1 MLRPPAPPAPVRQLC
16 NLTPVSSVLTALI
29 IAACSVDRDRP
40 TGVPDVIPSTEVVV
54 SAPETDDLVPAD
66 SLVTVEVVATGL
78 LQSVGFV
85 LLTRAQ
91 GDTLDQGLE
100 PLDEPLEAVRVVFET
115 QIPNLPTGTI
125 LALIGLA
132 DDVAGDRTF
141 SEPVF
146 VQVIQCTVFVIACQ

>member
-1 MLRPPAPPAPVRQLC
+1 M
-16 NLTPVSSVLTALI
+16 
-29 IAACSVDRDRP
+29 
-40 TGVPDVIPSTEVVV
+40 
-54 SAPETDDLVPAD
+54 SAPETNDLVPAD

-85 LLTRAQ
+85 LLTRAR

-100 PLDEPLEAVRVVFET
+100 HLSEPLEAVRVVFET
-115 QIPNLPTGTI
+115 RIPNLPTGTT
-125 LALIGLA
+125 LELIGLA

>member
-1 MLRPPAPPAPVRQLC
+1 ML
-16 NLTPVSSVLTALI
+16 
-29 IAACSVDRDRP
+29 AACSVDRDRP
-40 TGVPDVIPSTEVVV
+40 TGVPSVIPSTEVVL
-54 SAPETDDLVPAD
+54 SAPETNDLVPAD

-85 LLTRAQ
+85 LLTRAR

-115 QIPNLPTGTI
+115 RIPNLPTGTT
-125 LALIGLA
+125 LELIGLA

-141 SEPVF
+141 SDPVF
-146 VQVIQCTVFVIACQ
+146 VQIIECTMFLIACQ